1 MIKRTKVQKNT
12 EPKIKPTE
20 EQLKFKKIEKIV
32 DSDEPLIKKT
42 LSQSIRL
49 SIQRKRNEKG
59 WTQKDLANNCQI
71 SESIIKDYENGKGI
85 PDQKI
90 LTKIMKVLE

>member
-1 MIKRTKVQKNT
+1 MIKRTKVEKNT
-12 EPKIKPTE
+12 KQKPTE

-42 LSQSIRL
+42 LSQTIRL
-49 SIQRKRNEKG
+49 SIQRKRTEKG

-71 SESIIKDYENGKGI
+71 SESIIKDYENGKAI